1 MNVFN
6 SHRGNISALFKIK
19 KRLLGKD
26 LKLSAS
32 FPIHCRFT
40 VFSQQPFFFCL
51 LPSPRFLFEI
61 FQIPLVPLWCRCAN
75 LINHKEVFE
84 VILNTILQ
92 TSSPSHLFA
101 KLKNNLHKKIHHH
114 WLTAPILSSNHFL
127 RPKYCGS
134 KLNLRAPDL
143 ASTNYYPYSYAHSN
157 VLMHTQPQPHTDEC
171 IL

>member
-32 FPIHCRFT
+32 FPIHCSST
-40 VFSQQPFFFCL
+40 VFYQQIFFFSLL
-51 LPSPRFLFEI
+51 LPSPRFLLVI
-61 FQIPLVPLWCRCAN
+61 FWIPLVPLWCHCAN

-84 VILNTILQ
+84 MILNTTIYRPLHRYTSVCQTEQQFAQNDPPPLAHCSPSILQ
-92 TSSPSHLFA
+92 S
-101 KLKNNLHKKIHHH
+101 
-114 WLTAPILSSNHFL
+114 FL

-134 KLNLRAPDL
+134 KLTLIAP
-143 ASTNYYPYSYAHSN
+143 
-157 VLMHTQPQPHTDEC
+157 
-171 IL
+171 